1 MKKKLTILSSALALG
16 VAASSLS
23 VTASAAK
30 KKDRIDSP
38 KDSATFL
45 SLTYTELFDT
55 LNGDEYYV
63 SIKNVETGEV
73 KTVARRDEDTYV
85 STVDKKGETST
96 SFVVDNTLYTLD
108 DEEETITVDILNV
121 PVQDVSVIDY
131 ANLKFEMSDTDEA
144 GGTVEQF
151 KAGSSTEYYHF
162 NTNNELVKVVIADKR
177 GNETEY
183 EVVEFGDEVP
193 EDLFS
198 TKNGYDI
205 VSAKYKLADSRV
217 MKIFDELLSGDGYT
231 LAFNSNEY
239 SVTVVKS
246 GYDYYSNIVD
256 SVEKTTTKQ
265 LALGSSVYTF
275 NDANKT
281 YTVAERKY
289 DDRVPEFFN
298 TARYELDGIEKV
310 TENKK
315 DYIVETVSDSQGIYK
330 FYWQDSTL
338 VKIETVNASDK
349 VLDTTT
355 FKTFSADADK
365 AALTLPTSYKEEVPE
380 KPDVSVGE
388 GEGDNSLDLENP
400 SSDATTP
407 DDTADQNVGDTAGDT
422 ANNETPEDT
431 TPVDTTTT
439 TTTVTT
445 QGSPKTGQTPYA
457 LAAIPVAIAAAALL
471 AKKRSK

>member
-1 MKKKLTILSSALALG
+1 MKKTISVLSSALAL
-16 VAASSLS
+16 AMASSALA
-23 VTASAAK
+23 VNVSAAK
-30 KKDRIDSP
+30 KKDRIESP

-45 SLTYTELFDT
+45 SLTYTELFDI

-63 SIKNVETGEV
+63 TLKNTETGET
-73 KTVARRDEDTYV
+73 KTVARRDDDTYISGV
-85 STVDKKGETST
+85 NKKGELST
-96 SFVVDNTLYTLD
+96 SFVVDGTYYTVD
-108 DEEETITVDILNV
+108 DDAEEITVDILNV

-131 ANLKFEMSDTDEA
+131 ANLKFEMSDSDEK

-151 KAGSSTEYYHF
+151 KAGSSTEYYYF
-162 NTNNELVKVVIADKR
+162 NSNNELTKVVVEDKK

-183 EVVEFGDEVP
+183 EIVEFTDEVP

-198 TKNGYDI
+198 TKRGYDI
-205 VSAKYKLADSRV
+205 VPAKYKLSDSRI
-217 MKIFDELLSGDGYT
+217 MKVFDEVLSGDGYT
-231 LAFNSNEY
+231 MAFDSNEY

-246 GYDYYSNIVD
+246 GYDYYSNVVD
-256 SVEKTTTKQ
+256 AVEKTATKQ

-275 NDANKT
+275 NDTDKT

-298 TARYELDGIEKV
+298 TAKYELEGIEKV

-330 FYWQDSTL
+330 FYWLDTNL

-365 AALTLPTSYKEEVPE
+365 AALALPTSYKEAEPE

-388 GEGDNSLDLENP
+388 GEGEQAVDLEAP
-400 SSDATTP
+400 TDSATTP
-407 DDTADQNVGDTAGDT
+407 DAPDIADVPSD
-422 ANNETPEDT
+422 EPEET
-431 TPVDTTTT
+431 TPVETV
-439 TTTVTT
+439 TTTVTAP
-445 QGSPKTGQTPYA
+445 QGNPKTGQSPYA
-457 LAAIPVAIAAAALL
+457 LAAIPIALAAAAII
-471 AKKRSK
+471 AKRRK

>member
-1 MKKKLTILSSALALG
+1 MKKTISVLSSALALTMATSALA
-16 VAASSLS
+16 VN
-23 VTASAAK
+23 VSAAK
-30 KKDRIDSP
+30 KKDRIASP

-45 SLTYTELFDT
+45 SLTYTELFDI

-63 SIKNVETGEV
+63 TLKNTETGET
-73 KTVARRDEDTYV
+73 KTVARRDDDTYV
-85 STVDKKGETST
+85 SGVNKKGELTT
-96 SFVVDNTLYTLD
+96 SFVVDGTYYTVDD
-108 DEEETITVDILNV
+108 DEEKITVDILNV

-131 ANLKFEMSDTDEA
+131 ANLKFEMSDSDEK

-151 KAGSSTEYYHF
+151 KAGSSTEYYYF
-162 NTNNELVKVVIADKR
+162 NSNNELTKVIVEDKK

-183 EVVEFGDEVP
+183 EIVEFTDEVP
-193 EDLFS
+193 DDLFS
-198 TKNGYDI
+198 TKRGYDI
-205 VSAKYKLADSRV
+205 VSAKYKLSDSRV
-217 MKIFDELLSGDGYT
+217 MKVFDEILGGDSYT
-231 LAFNSNEY
+231 MAFDSNEY

-246 GYDYYSNIVD
+246 GYDYYSNVVD
-256 SVEKTTTKQ
+256 AVEKTTNKQ

-281 YTVAERKY
+281 YTIAERKY

-298 TARYELDGIEKV
+298 TSRYELEGIEKV

-330 FYWQDSTL
+330 FYWLDTTL

-365 AALTLPTSYKEEVPE
+365 AALTLPTSYKEAEPE

-388 GEGDNSLDLENP
+388 GEGEQATDLENP
-400 SSDATTP
+400 ADAATTP
-407 DDTADQNVGDTAGDT
+407 DDGATTPDATDTPVDEPA
-422 ANNETPEDT
+422 ET
-431 TPVDTTTT
+431 TPVDQV
-439 TTTVTT
+439 TTTVTAP
-445 QGSPKTGQTPYA
+445 QGSPKTGQAPYA
-457 LAAIPVAIAAAALL
+457 LAAIPVALAAAAII
-471 AKKRSK
+471 ANKRK

>member
-16 VAASSLS
+16 VAASAMS
-23 VTASAAK
+23 VTATAAK
-30 KKDRIDSP
+30 KKDRIASP

-73 KTVARRDEDTYV
+73 KTVARRDDDTYV
-85 STVDKKGETST
+85 SATNKKGELST
-96 SFVVDNTLYTLD
+96 SFVVDGTYYILD
-108 DEEETITVDILNV
+108 DDAETITVDILNV

-131 ANLKFEMSDTDEA
+131 ANLKFEMSDSDEK

-151 KAGSSTEYYHF
+151 KAGSSTEYYYF
-162 NTNNELVKVVIADKR
+162 NSNNELVKVVIADKK

-183 EVVEFGDEVP
+183 EIVEFSDEVP
-193 EDLFS
+193 DDLFS

-205 VSAKYKLADSRV
+205 VSAKYKLSDSRV
-217 MKIFDELLSGDGYT
+217 MTIFDEVLSGDGYT
-231 LAFNSNEY
+231 LAFDSNEY
-239 SVTVVKS
+239 SVTVVKN
-246 GYDYYSNIVD
+246 GYDYYSNVVD
-256 SVEKTTTKQ
+256 AVEKTTTKQ

-275 NDANKT
+275 NDSNKT

-298 TARYELDGIEKV
+298 TAKYELEGIEKV

-330 FYWQDSTL
+330 FYWLDSTL
-338 VKIETVNASDK
+338 AKIETVNASDK

-365 AALTLPTSYKEEVPE
+365 AALTLPTSYKEEAPE

-388 GEGDNSLDLENP
+388 GENDDSLTLEGPTAEDGANT
-400 SSDATTP
+400 DADAANTP
-407 DDTADQNVGDTAGDT
+407 ADGDTADEPA
-422 ANNETPEDT
+422 DT
-431 TPVDTTTT
+431 TPVEI
-439 TTTVTT
+439 TTTVAAP
-445 QGSPKTGQTPYA
+445 QGSPKTGQAPYA
-457 LAAIPVAIAAAALL
+457 LAAIPAALAAAAILS
-471 AKKRSK
+471 KKRSK